1 LFTAQTST
9 QPQFAPAQTAGL
21 GRVVGGEI
29 EQSNVDLTQQFS
41 DLIIIQR
48 GYQAS
53 SQTTSVA
60 NEMIQTLLQM
70 GQHP

>member
-1 LFTAQTST
+1 
-9 QPQFAPAQTAGL
+9 
-21 GRVVGGEI
+21 
-29 EQSNVDLTQQFS
+29 VDLTQQFS

-70 GQHP
+70 DQHQ